1 MFSSLR
7 RFARTVPVCG
17 LLLMVPLLADAKP
30 YKSAEVFTLDSELYG
45 KYVIRMR
52 AGKGSGLI
60 SAFFLWKEGS
70 ELEDVFWEEVDI
82 EVLGKDGA
90 NAWQSNI
97 ITGLGTKITSEEVHP
112 ASGLGDSYHTFTLEW
127 TPDRV
132 RWLIDGQLV
141 REVNGNQASALTS
154 PAQARMNFWPANIAE
169 WVGPFDDSIL
179 PVHMYVNWMEYH
191 RWDGQDFQLSWR
203 DDFDSLDPSRWG
215 TADWT
220 FAENSAD
227 FTPSNVTTRD
237 GYLVLSMTHEGQEGY
252 NGTPP
257 QDTDGGTP
265 EPDPEPEP
273 EPEPEPTPGTIGC
286 SVTGFNQWGS
296 GYQMDVT
303 VTNDTNSAINGWVAT
318 LGFDQDP
325 QVTNSWSANLQASA
339 SDIVASSLSWNA
351 NLAPGSTATFGVLGN
366 ANGSISTPDCTATAN

>member
-7 RFARTVPVCG
+7 RLARTVPACA
-17 LLLMVPLLADAKP
+17 LLLVTPLLADAKP
-30 YKSAEVFTLDSELYG
+30 YKSAEVFTLDSALYG
-45 KYVIRMR
+45 KYVIRMQ

-97 ITGLGTKITSEEVHP
+97 ITGLGTRITSEQVHP
-112 ASGLGDSYHTFTLEW
+112 ASSLGDRYHTFTLEW

-141 REVNGNQASALTS
+141 REVNGDQASALTS

-179 PVHMYVNWMEYH
+179 PVHMYVNWIEYH
-191 RWDGQDFQLSWR
+191 RWDGQNFQLSWR

-252 NGTPP
+252 SGTPP
-257 QDTDGGTP
+257 QDTADDT
-265 EPDPEPEP
+265 PEPEP
-273 EPEPEPTPGTIGC
+273 EPGTIDC
-286 SVTGFNQWGS
+286 RVTGLNQWGS
-296 GYQMDVT
+296 GYQLDVT
-303 VTNDTNSAINGWVAT
+303 VTNDTNSAINGWQVA
-318 LGFDQDP
+318 LNFDQDP
-325 QVTNSWSANLQASA
+325 QVSNSWSANVQTTASG
-339 SDIVASSLSWNA
+339 IVASNLSWNA
-351 NLAPGSTATFGVLGN
+351 NLAPGGSTTFGVLGN
-366 ANGSISTPDCTATAN
+366 ANGPVNAPGCTGTAD